1 MPVVL
6 MVVAVLAFLVA
17 GAALF
22 RLHRL
27 RRALIAERASAR
39 LAGGMQARDLDAFRT
54 RVNELLQE
62 RAVLAEA
69 ERVLDTALATHRTD
83 PEGGFR

>member
-1 MPVVL
+1 MPIVL

-22 RLHRL
+22 RLHRV
-27 RRALIAERASAR
+27 RRALIAERASRR
-39 LAGGMQARDLDAFRT
+39 LASRMQAQDMDAFR
-54 RVNELLQE
+54 RRINELLRE

-69 ERVLDTALATHRTD
+69 ERVLDTALATHR
-83 PEGGFR
+83 PEGGAP